1 MVGGAGRVAR
11 RHRIG
16 RFVGLMLPL
25 ALGTWPMASL
35 AQLAVTPHAAV
46 DAEHN
51 SNVFDLPSSGA
62 APVGR
67 NGAAFGDTV
76 IGSRA
81 GFDGTYTLGQQ
92 SFFAAG
98 EYRRF
103 QYNNFTSLSHN
114 EYTAAGG
121 LNWKLDR
128 LMEGKLDYLHEQRM
142 VQFMELAA
150 SQNLILETENRTHA
164 SANVQISPEWRLEN
178 SLKDRSLDS
187 PRTDIPG
194 LSLREDSIHE
204 GLRYLGVANLAAGL
218 DAEYLSGT
226 YRHDPTA
233 LNPKYHQITVGLAGT
248 YVLSGLTNFNGA
260 IGYTRRSDAAY
271 SGGQS
276 AVTGNLGYKRNLTGK
291 TAIDLEVNRAINSYL
306 TTGGTEI
313 DTSAAASATWQA
325 TYRATVRLGYAFTS
339 SKFPQSAYGGLGTRV
354 DHFQT
359 SNAEADYLIL
369 HWLTVRAYARYVT
382 RSSTQGLY
390 GFNGTVYGIEFQ
402 AKPERKR

>member
-11 RHRIG
+11 HRIG
-16 RFVGLMLPL
+16 RFVGLLLPL
-25 ALGTWPMASL
+25 ALGTWPFASF
-35 AQLAVTPHAAV
+35 AQLAVTPHAAI

-51 SNVFDLPSSGA
+51 SNVFDLSSSGA
-62 APVGR
+62 APVGK
-67 NGAAFGDTV
+67 NGPAFGDTI

-81 GFDGTYTLGQQ
+81 GIDGTYTLG
-92 SFFAAG
+92 SAEYLCRG

-103 QYNNFTSLSHN
+103 QYNDFTSLSHN
-114 EYTAAGG
+114 EYTVTGG
-121 LNWKLDR
+121 LNWKLGSAR
-128 LMEGKLDYLHEQRM
+128 WT
-142 VQFMELAA
+142 A
-150 SQNLILETENRTHA
+150 SSTTSTSSGWCSSWIWRHRRTLILETENRIHA

-178 SLKDRSLDS
+178 ALKDRTLDS

-204 GLRYLGVANLAAGL
+204 GLRYLGVANLAAGI

-260 IGYTRRSDAAY
+260 IGYTHRSDAAY

-291 TAIDLEVNRAINSYL
+291 TSIDLEVNRAINSYL

-313 DTSAAASATWQA
+313 DTSAAVRPRGKLPIEPPSGLAIHTPTASFHSRRTAASA
-325 TYRATVRLGYAFTS
+325 
-339 SKFPQSAYGGLGTRV
+339 RV
-354 DHFQT
+354 SIIF
-359 SNAEADYLIL
+359 
-369 HWLTVRAYARYVT
+369 
-382 RSSTQGLY
+382 
-390 GFNGTVYGIEFQ
+390 
-402 AKPERKR
+402 KRQMPRRIIWCCIG